1 MMKFLGDIPISRRTL
16 QHLQNQGH
24 DTVATG
30 ERLAPTASDSEIIR
44 LAANE
49 GRVILCFDLGLA
61 ELVALSEEKLPG
73 LITFRTTEQQPDFIH
88 RRLDEVLP
96 EIAGDLERGALATVK
111 DHRVRV
117 RPLLIVRTPPE
128 D

>member
-1 MMKFLGDIPISRRTL
+1 MKFLGDIPISRRTL

-24 DTVATG
+24 DAVATG
-30 ERLAPTASDSEIIR
+30 ERLAPTASDAEIIR

-49 GRVILCFDLGLA
+49 GRVILCFDLGFA
-61 ELVALSEEKLPG
+61 ELVALSGEKLPS
-73 LITFRTTEQQPDFIH
+73 LITLRTARQQPDFIN

-96 EIAGDLERGALATVK
+96 EIAEDLERGALATVE

-117 RPLLIVRTPPE
+117 RPLPVVRAPAE
-128 D
+128 G